1 MEVERRR
8 EKKVQHSRARAE
20 KPVLP
25 LLFFFLGGGERK
37 KMLRRL
43 CHNVVVAGKMK
54 RTTLVVHSS
63 LHATTSQ
70 WTDTAEASGDTA
82 VELLCSLSRWKAS
95 CCSSAISASTSAAT
109 HASQALSSSSSSAV
123 GAMDCVVFFWEG
135 ERGKGSVRGRK
146 EVVEKPP
153 PDPFSFF
160 LSLLD
165 SFQAPER
172 ASARSGAE
180 ARLCLAPAPVVS

>member
-1 MEVERRR
+1 
-8 EKKVQHSRARAE
+8 
-20 KPVLP
+20 
-25 LLFFFLGGGERK
+25 
-37 KMLRRL
+37 MLRRL

-70 WTDTAEASGDTA
+70 WTDTAEASGDTAEASGDTA

-123 GAMDCVVFFWEG
+123 GAMDSQSN
-135 ERGKGSVRGRK
+135 SVAGGDVDGTK
-146 EVVEKPP
+146 VGAVG
-153 PDPFSFF
+153 
-160 LSLLD
+160 LSELM
-165 SFQAPER
+165 A
-172 ASARSGAE
+172 G
-180 ARLCLAPAPVVS
+180 